1 MANVAFQKV
10 SFEPND
16 AIREILIS
24 KTEMGFK
31 SPYGI
36 VEVFFQSEEE
46 LLGFDASVIAH
57 LEGFATAHLRQN
69 HRLNIV
75 FFDPKKDPYRAVDLA
90 VAAIA
95 SRYKISLK

>member
-1 MANVAFQKV
+1 MTFQKV

-16 AIREILIS
+16 AVKEIRFS

-31 SPYGI
+31 GPYGI

-46 LLGFDASVIAH
+46 LLKFNAADIAH
-57 LEGFATAHLRQN
+57 LGGFATAHLRQN

-75 FFDPKKDPYRAVDLA
+75 FFDPKKDPYGAVDQA

-95 SRYKISLK
+95 YRYKISLK